1 MEGRQNEAPEHELR
15 GFSRRFG
22 PQSGGGK
29 AVASSLGSRLC
40 ARLQMT
46 NALPPHW
53 LPLILAGRTEPPRP
67 SGTFHAGRP

>member
-1 MEGRQNEAPEHELR
+1 MKPRSVSSGAFLVASARNR
-15 GFSRRFG
+15 
-22 PQSGGGK
+22 GGGK

-53 LPLILAGRTEPPRP
+53 LPLTFGGRKEPLRP
-67 SGTFHAGRP
+67 ARTFRAGRP